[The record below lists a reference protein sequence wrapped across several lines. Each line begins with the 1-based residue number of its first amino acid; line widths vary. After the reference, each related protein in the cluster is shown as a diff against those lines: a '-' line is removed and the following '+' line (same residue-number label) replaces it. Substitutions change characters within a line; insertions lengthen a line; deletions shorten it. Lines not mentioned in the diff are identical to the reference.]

1 MSKYTVEQRR
11 LSYRGREFH
20 FVSYDG
26 QSASP
31 KRQQPATP
39 PAWFLMCAGKRW
51 EVMPHEPGKDH
62 EELDRLFIAW
72 LDNHVF
78 S

>member
-1 MSKYTVEQRR
+1 
-11 LSYRGREFH
+11 
-20 FVSYDG
+20 
-26 QSASP
+26 
-31 KRQQPATP
+31 
-39 PAWFLMCAGKRW
+39 MCAGKRW